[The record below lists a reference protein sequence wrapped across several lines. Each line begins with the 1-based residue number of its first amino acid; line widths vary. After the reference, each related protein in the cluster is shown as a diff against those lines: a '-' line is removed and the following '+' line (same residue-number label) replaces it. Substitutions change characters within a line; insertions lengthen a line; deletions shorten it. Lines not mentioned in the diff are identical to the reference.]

1 MAWKGAFHTL
11 ENHSLIINDLQ
22 KQFVE
27 ISSKIK
33 QIIFVKFVYLSYLCK
48 K

>member
-11 ENHSLIINDLQ
+11 GNQSLIINDLQ

-27 ISSKIK
+27 ISSEIK
-33 QIIFVKFVYLSYLCK
+33 QIIFVKFV
-48 K
+48 